1 MSQWEGVIEF
11 VAVAETESFTAAA
24 KRLDTSVANI
34 SRQVSGLEQRLEA
47 KLFYRTT
54 RRVSTTE
61 TGQLFYQHCRPL
73 LDGLEAAENA
83 ITQLQSAPRG
93 KLRMTAPVSYGE
105 RYIVPLVNEFLQL
118 HGELQAEIQLTN
130 QPVGL
135 VEQGFDLAIRLGRV
149 EDSSLVAKR
158 LADRTLYVCGSPD
171 YLAIHGIPKGLEDLQ
186 QQSCLLGSVD
196 YWRFEEQG
204 VERNIRVKG
213 RLSCNSGHA
222 LVDAA
227 LKGLGLIQ
235 IPDYHV
241 RGYLESGRLV
251 QVLEPYT
258 QHSEAVWALYPQN
271 RFLSPKVRGLID
283 YLSDN
288 LRGTAS

>member
-54 RRVSTTE
+54 RRVSVTE

-83 ITQLQSAPRG
+83 ITQLQSKPRG

-118 HGELQAEIQLTN
+118 HEELQAEIQLTN

-171 YLAIHGIPKGLEDLQ
+171 YLAAQGTPQGLGDLQ
-186 QQSCLLGSVD
+186 QHSCLLGSLD

-204 VERNIRVKG
+204 MERNIRVKG
-213 RLSCNSGHA
+213 RLSCNSGYA

-241 RGYLESGRLV
+241 RGYLESGQLV
-251 QVLEPYT
+251 QVLEPYVQQT
-258 QHSEAVWALYPQN
+258 EAVWALYPQN
-271 RFLSPKVRGLID
+271 RYLSPKVRGLID
-283 YLSDN
+283 YLSEH
-288 LRGTAS
+288 LRSTD

>member
-54 RRVSTTE
+54 RRVSVTE

-83 ITQLQSAPRG
+83 ITQLQSKPRG

-118 HGELQAEIQLTN
+118 HEELQAEIQLTN

-171 YLAIHGIPKGLEDLQ
+171 YLAAKGTPQGLGDLQ
-186 QQSCLLGSVD
+186 QHNCLLGSLD

-204 VERNIRVKG
+204 MERNIRVKG

-241 RGYLESGRLV
+241 REYLESGLLV
-251 QVLEPYT
+251 QVLEPYA
-258 QHSEAVWALYPQN
+258 QHTEAVWALYPQN
-271 RFLSPKVRGLID
+271 RYLSPKVRGLID
-283 YLSDN
+283 YLSEN
-288 LRGTAS
+288 LRSTG